1 MPLPFHQKRGAIERG
16 WGQVGSSHLNEK
28 FTFEQDA
35 TVVLQMLTVQ
45 LNYIKGNRWLSNFG
59 TFIKKG
65 RQLYLL
71 CIVQFSLFPIATV
84 TTQGR
89 SVLDN
94 DICRPHVF
102 ELSRLSLLPHVEGT
116 TYTQQPV
123 VGGGKLMHHLQQAR
137 GELFINSSQGSSQQ
151 LIQGGEKLRIL
162 SEVDGYLLTLQL
174 CALRGVQLEFCFD
187 LIVASEKCM
196 VRWLVCLFVRH
207 TF

>member
-1 MPLPFHQKRGAIERG
+1 MPLSFHQKRGAIERG

-71 CIVQFSLFPIATV
+71 CIVQFSLFLIATV

-94 DICRPHVF
+94 DICSPHVF

-116 TYTQQPV
+116 TYTQQSV
-123 VGGGKLMHHLQQAR
+123 ALGGGKLMHHLQQAR
-137 GELFINSSQGSSQQ
+137 GELFINSSQGSSKQ
-151 LIQGGEKLRIL
+151 LIKGEKLRIL
-162 SEVDGYLLTLQL
+162 SDADGELTYPSIM
-174 CALRGVQLEFCFD
+174 CAQRGSAG
-187 LIVASEKCM
+187 I
-196 VRWLVCLFVRH
+196 LF
-207 TF
+207 